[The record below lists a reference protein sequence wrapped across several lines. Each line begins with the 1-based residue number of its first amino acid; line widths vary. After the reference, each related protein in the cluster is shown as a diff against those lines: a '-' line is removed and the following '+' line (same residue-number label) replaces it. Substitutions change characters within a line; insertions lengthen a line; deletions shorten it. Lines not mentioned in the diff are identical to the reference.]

1 MSVIPCERDDRLR
14 AEIARFA
21 EALKTEAHR
30 LDDHGLSEADF
41 YRSPIFRGAIEQV
54 RGAETMRR
62 TVIHRNDRL
71 EQTSEMTP
79 IRRV

>member
-30 LDDHGLSEADF
+30 LGDHGLSEADF
-41 YRSPIFRGAIEQV
+41 
-54 RGAETMRR
+54 
-62 TVIHRNDRL
+62 
-71 EQTSEMTP
+71 
-79 IRRV
+79 